1 MFLEFFCSELNVLA
15 PDTVS
20 CTLVSAQ
27 SPELAVARARAGVE
41 SSHLVTRDA
50 KEKWGVLDSRPF
62 QITQTCNAERISC
75 TMWRECH
82 RKARRGAF
90 TKSACLPRSTASE
103 TLREEKIF
111 EKLSPGKSM
120 NILIKNHW
128 LGRTF
133 CFYYDLFSLPV
144 PQFFLP

>member
-15 PDTVS
+15 PDTVP

-27 SPELAVARARAGVE
+27 SPELAVARATAGVE
-41 SSHLVTRDA
+41 SSHLVTINT

-62 QITQTCNAERISC
+62 QITQTCNVERISF
-75 TMWRECH
+75 TMWRGYH

-103 TLREEKIF
+103 TLRAEQVF
-111 EKLSPGKSM
+111 EKLS
-120 NILIKNHW
+120 
-128 LGRTF
+128 RQF
-133 CFYYDLFSLPV
+133 CEHPD
-144 PQFFLP
+144 